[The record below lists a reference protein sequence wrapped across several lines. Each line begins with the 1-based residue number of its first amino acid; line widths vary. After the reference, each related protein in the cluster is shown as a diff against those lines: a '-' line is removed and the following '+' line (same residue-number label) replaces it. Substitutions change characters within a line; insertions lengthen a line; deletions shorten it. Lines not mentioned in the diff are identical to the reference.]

1 MSHNHEPGKEAAS
14 RHKPAIIAIVVALLV
29 ALAAFM
35 VFRPGT
41 VDDGGDGI
49 ATTPPPAGVTS
60 SDAAGTTDETAAP
73 VSPDADTPADGID
86 TGTATTPPATD
97 AAPAPAN

>member
-1 MSHNHEPGKEAAS
+1 MSHNYEPGKAAS

-41 VDDGGDGI
+41 VDEGGDGI
-49 ATTPPPAGVTS
+49 ATTPPAADVTS
-60 SDAAGTTDETAAP
+60 TDAEGTEPGTAAP

-86 TGTATTPPATD
+86 DGAAVTPPATD
-97 AAPAPAN
+97 PAPAPAN